1 MSKMALPRSAT
12 TFRVEGVA
20 DQASAKT
27 IQAALAN
34 IGGVHSVKVELA
46 TGFLTVTYSPDVTS
60 PEHIGRKIEDAGYRA
75 QPRVDEREKKE
86 ELSSSQLQVHQTSR
100 VAAPQHSATVV
111 FQAENEQPCETFGDS
126 LRAALN
132 RFADAV
138 AVTCVVRGT
147 RGPPLAVVS
156 FDSTRV
162 SAEDIEGA
170 LKMTRL
176 RLSTS
181 LLSVKGMTCQSCVRN
196 IEAHVGQEPG
206 VKGVKVSLEEESAR
220 FVYDGEVLSAEALVE
235 KIEDMGFECSVLGL
249 AALDAG
255 GPGET
260 DKEQERPA
268 VVPTPIQP
276 VMATGDC
283 VEDRTQHGSLEG
295 TEKCFL
301 RVTGMTCSSCVAAIE
316 KQLFKVKGVK
326 FALVALLAQKA
337 EVRFDPALVVPS
349 QLVELIND
357 MGFEASLLEESHS
370 LHGEAEF
377 VIRGMTC
384 ASCVH
389 AIETNVCKLPGV
401 ASASVSLATQ
411 KGRFFF
417 DPERTGPRQILDRI
431 KDLGFEA
438 FPFTDH
444 KMDASYLN
452 QKEEVKKWRNSFLL
466 SLVFG
471 VPSMLLMMY
480 YMIRRMLHKHDNDC
494 CIFPGLSAQNFILF
508 LLATPV
514 QFVGGRYFYVQ
525 AWKALS
531 HGVANMDVLI
541 MLATSISYFY
551 SVVIVLYFM
560 IDSAD
565 HSPKTFFETPPML
578 LMFISLGRWLEHIA
592 KGKTSAALA
601 KLISLQATEAVLVE
615 VDYQMN
621 ITDEKHI
628 SVDLVQRGDVLKV
641 LPGAKIPVDGRVCL
655 GHSVVDEALITG
667 ESMPVPKKLGD
678 QVIGGSINGQGLLL
692 VIATHVGKD
701 TALSQIVRLVEE
713 AQTSKAPI
721 QQLADKIAGYFV
733 PGVVLV
739 SLLTLGTW
747 VLIGYHNIDYVTRY
761 FKRQRY
767 HDTDSEL
774 IFQFAFQCALTVL
787 SIACPCSLG
796 LATPTAVMVGTG
808 VGASN
813 GILIKG
819 GEPLETL
826 HKVRC
831 VVFDKTGT
839 LTNGMPAVTRI
850 ALLVEARVCSL
861 ARLLLLAGTAETCSE
876 HPIGAAIT
884 KFVRETLQHDSL
896 GKCEDFAAVPGCGLR
911 CRVSGVDSVLTNI
924 ADLEHRVAKAY
935 RSSFSGFTDSSE
947 GVLIDRWTLPAGSR
961 GDSLLSVPPSVLVD
975 VPALKA
981 DPVTPH
987 AGSSVVLIGNR
998 EWMHRNGITV
1008 DIEVSKLMEQHEE
1021 RGQTAVLCA
1030 IDGVLVCMLAVAD
1043 TVKPEAH
1050 LTVYTLKKMGHE
1062 VILLTG
1068 DNKRTAAAIARQVG
1082 IKHVYA
1088 EVLPSHKVMMIQR
1101 LQEQGRRVAMVGDGI
1116 NDSPAL
1122 AQADIGIAIA
1132 NGTDVAVEA
1141 ADVVLVR
1148 NDLLDVVGAIAL
1160 SKATVK
1166 KIRLNF
1172 FFATVYNLVGIPL
1185 AAGVFMPVGIV
1196 LKPWMGA
1203 AAMAMSSV
1211 SVVSFSLMLKMFSKP
1226 KRSTLET
1233 PQYFAELRRQGRSRP
1248 SNYDD
1253 LFLHCGLDDVPTL
1266 LSAPGL
1272 KSSIRGSTF
1281 AIFFSNLREKS
1292 EKQKQGQLLGQD
1304 EENVGLVCS

>member
-1 MSKMALPRSAT
+1 MSTDQTGCIAIKASLASSNKMESNTSAI
-12 TFRVEGVA
+12 TFYIESMT
-20 DQASAKT
+20 DQASART
-27 IQAALAN
+27 IQGVLASLE
-34 IGGVHSVKVELA
+34 GVHAVRVEPTA
-46 TGFLTVTYSPDVTS
+46 GMAAVTYKPDVTS
-60 PEHIGRKIEDAGYRA
+60 EASIRRKIEDSGYIIKNG
-75 QPRVDEREKKE
+75 D
-86 ELSSSQLQVHQTSR
+86 LLQLQAPGGVADSDHSTS
-100 VAAPQHSATVV
+100 V
-111 FQAENEQPCETFGDS
+111 FQAENEIPYDVFKKQLETKLCHLVAG
-126 LRAALN
+126 
-132 RFADAV
+132 AV
-138 AVTCVVRGT
+138 AVFVVPGVN
-147 RGPPLAVVS
+147 GPPLGIVS
-156 FDSTRV
+156 FDSRNIPTEIIDKEV
-162 SAEDIEGA
+162 G
-170 LKMTRL
+170 MTRL
-176 RLSTS
+176 RLSTT

-196 IEAHVGQEPG
+196 IESHVGQEPG
-206 VKGVKVSLEEESAR
+206 VKGVKVSLEEENAR
-220 FVYDGEVLSAEALVE
+220 FVYDGELLTAEALAE
-235 KIEDMGFECSVLGL
+235 KIEDMGFECSVLNSV
-249 AALDAG
+249 ALDAG
-255 GPGET
+255 GPEGAIREAAQPKT
-260 DKEQERPA
+260 APVSE
-268 VVPTPIQP
+268 QP
-276 VMATGDC
+276 VMSVEVSGNNRGDHSSF
-283 VEDRTQHGSLEG
+283 EDG
-295 TEKCFL
+295 EKCFL

-316 KQLFKVKGVK
+316 KKLFKVKGVK

-337 EVRFDPALVVPS
+337 EVRFDPTLVQPN
-349 QLVELIND
+349 QLAELIND
-357 MGFEASLLEESHS
+357 LGFEASVLEESHT

-417 DPERTGPRQILDRI
+417 NPEQTGPRQILERI
-431 KDLGFEA
+431 KNLGFDA
-438 FPFTDH
+438 YPFTDH
-444 KMDASYLN
+444 KMDASYLS

-466 SLVFG
+466 SLMFG

-480 YMIRRMLHKHDNDC
+480 YMIRRMVYKHDNDC
-494 CIFPGLSAQNFILF
+494 CIFPGLSAENFILF
-508 LLATPV
+508 LLATIV

-531 HGVANMDVLI
+531 HRVANMDVLI
-541 MLATSISYFY
+541 VLATSISYFY
-551 SVVIVLYFM
+551 SVMIVVYFM
-560 IDSAD
+560 IDGAD

-601 KLISLQATEAVLVE
+601 KLISLQATEAVLVD
-615 VDYQMN
+615 VDAQMN
-621 ITDEKHI
+621 VTAERNI
-628 SVDLVQRGDVLKV
+628 SVELVQRGDVLKV
-641 LPGAKIPVDGRVCL
+641 VPGAKIPVDGRVCM

-667 ESMPVPKKLGD
+667 ESMPVPKKVGD
-678 QVIGGSINGQGLLL
+678 QVIGGSINSKGVLLI
-692 VIATHVGKD
+692 IATHVGKD
-701 TALSQIVRLVEE
+701 TTLSQIVRLVEE

-739 SLLTLGTW
+739 SLLTLFCW
-747 VLIGYHNIDYVTRY
+747 VLIGFHNVEYITRF

-819 GEPLETL
+819 GEPLEIL
-826 HKVRC
+826 HKVGC

-839 LTNGMPAVTRI
+839 LTNGMPVLTRMT
-850 ALLVEARVCSL
+850 LLVGTRVCSF
-861 ARLLLLAGTAETCSE
+861 AKLLLLAGTAEANSE
-876 HPIGAAIT
+876 HPIGTAIT
-884 KFVRETLQHDSL
+884 KFVKETLKINSL
-896 GKCEDFAAVPGCGLR
+896 GKCADFGAVPGCGLR
-911 CRVSGVDSVLTNI
+911 CRVSGVDALLRNI
-924 ADLEHRVAKAY
+924 EDLEHLVTNTKHP
-935 RSSFSGFTDSSE
+935 RSSYVASSGD
-947 GVLIDRWTLPAGSR
+947 VMIDRWILPAHIR
-961 GDSLLSVPPSVLVD
+961 GDTLLSPPQNLLVD
-975 VPALKA
+975 VQNTQENLAPR
-981 DPVTPH
+981 D
-987 AGSSVVLIGNR
+987 GSSVVLIGNR
-998 EWMHRNGITV
+998 EWMHRNGIVV
-1008 DIEVSKLMEQHEE
+1008 DIEVSHLMEQHEE
-1021 RGQTAVLCA
+1021 KGETAVLCA
-1030 IDGVLVCMLAVAD
+1030 IDGVLVCVLAVAD
-1043 TVKPEAH
+1043 TVKPEAN

-1068 DNKRTAAAIARQVG
+1068 DNKRTAASIARQVG

-1088 EVLPSHKVMMIQR
+1088 EVLPSHKVMMIRR

-1160 SKATVK
+1160 SKATVR

-1185 AAGVFMPVGIV
+1185 AAGVFMPYGVV

-1211 SVVSFSLMLKMFSKP
+1211 SVVSFSLMLKLFKKP
-1226 KRSTLET
+1226 TRATLET
-1233 PQYFAELRRQGRSRP
+1233 QQYLSELQRQGNSRS

-1253 LFLHCGLDDVPTL
+1253 LSLHCGLDDVPAMTG
-1266 LSAPGL
+1266 AQF

-1281 AIFFSNLREKS
+1281 TILFSSLRDKAEKT
-1292 EKQKQGQLLGQD
+1292 KQGHLLGQD
-1304 EENVGLVCS
+1304 EENADMCS

>member
-1 MSKMALPRSAT
+1 MHPL
-12 TFRVEGVA
+12 GVGA
-20 DQASAKT
+20 M
-27 IQAALAN
+27 
-34 IGGVHSVKVELA
+34 
-46 TGFLTVTYSPDVTS
+46 YSL
-60 PEHIGRKIEDAGYRA
+60 K
-75 QPRVDEREKKE
+75 
-86 ELSSSQLQVHQTSR
+86 
-100 VAAPQHSATVV
+100 
-111 FQAENEQPCETFGDS
+111 
-126 LRAALN
+126 
-132 RFADAV
+132 
-138 AVTCVVRGT
+138 
-147 RGPPLAVVS
+147 VVS
-156 FDSTRV
+156 R
-162 SAEDIEGA
+162 
-170 LKMTRL
+170 
-176 RLSTS
+176 
-181 LLSVKGMTCQSCVRN
+181 
-196 IEAHVGQEPG
+196 
-206 VKGVKVSLEEESAR
+206 
-220 FVYDGEVLSAEALVE
+220 
-235 KIEDMGFECSVLGL
+235 
-249 AALDAG
+249 
-255 GPGET
+255 
-260 DKEQERPA
+260 
-268 VVPTPIQP
+268 
-276 VMATGDC
+276 
-283 VEDRTQHGSLEG
+283 
-295 TEKCFL
+295 
-301 RVTGMTCSSCVAAIE
+301 
-316 KQLFKVKGVK
+316 
-326 FALVALLAQKA
+326 
-337 EVRFDPALVVPS
+337 
-349 QLVELIND
+349 
-357 MGFEASLLEESHS
+357 
-370 LHGEAEF
+370 
-377 VIRGMTC
+377 
-384 ASCVH
+384 
-389 AIETNVCKLPGV
+389 
-401 ASASVSLATQ
+401 
-411 KGRFFF
+411 
-417 DPERTGPRQILDRI
+417 
-431 KDLGFEA
+431 
-438 FPFTDH
+438 
-444 KMDASYLN
+444 
-452 QKEEVKKWRNSFLL
+452 
-466 SLVFG
+466 
-471 VPSMLLMMY
+471 
-480 YMIRRMLHKHDNDC
+480 
-494 CIFPGLSAQNFILF
+494 
-508 LLATPV
+508 
-514 QFVGGRYFYVQ
+514 
-525 AWKALS
+525 
-531 HGVANMDVLI
+531 
-541 MLATSISYFY
+541 
-551 SVVIVLYFM
+551 
-560 IDSAD
+560 
-565 HSPKTFFETPPML
+565 
-578 LMFISLGRWLEHIA
+578 
-592 KGKTSAALA
+592 GKTSAALA

-884 KFVRETLQHDSL
+884 KFVREASAEETAAHVDIDPYLNPGTPLNSLCHGIFFLTHRPCNTTLWESARTLPQ
-896 GKCEDFAAVPGCGLR
+896 VPG
-911 CRVSGVDSVLTNI
+911 SN
-924 ADLEHRVAKAY
+924 

-981 DPVTPH
+981 DPMTPH

-1233 PQYFAELRRQGRSRP
+1233 PQYFAEQRRQGRSRP

>member
-1 MSKMALPRSAT
+1 MALHPSTTT
-12 TFRVEGVA
+12 TFCIEGVA

-27 IQAALAN
+27 IQDALAGLN
-34 IGGVHSVKVELA
+34 GVQSVRVEVSA
-46 TGFLTVTYSPDVTS
+46 RAAAVTYRPDVTS
-60 PEHIGRKIEDAGYRA
+60 LACIERKIENAGYRVK
-75 QPRVDEREKKE
+75 RGDF
-86 ELSSSQLQVHQTSR
+86 SQLQAQ
-100 VAAPQHSATVV
+100 QSAGVSSSACSTVI
-111 FQAENEQPCETFGDS
+111 FLAENEQPC
-126 LRAALN
+126 
-132 RFADAV
+132 DAFKTKLEAKLCCLAG
-138 AVTCVVRGT
+138 AVKAYVIPGVN
-147 RGPPLAVVS
+147 GPPLAVLC
-156 FDSTRV
+156 FDATSTTSENLEREL
-162 SAEDIEGA
+162 A
-170 LKMTRL
+170 MTRL
-176 RLSTS
+176 SLSTT

-196 IEAHVGQEPG
+196 IESHVGQEPG
-206 VKGVKVSLEEESAR
+206 VKGVKVSLEDESAR
-220 FVYDGEVLSAEALVE
+220 FVYDGEVLTAEALAE
-235 KIEDMGFECSVLGL
+235 KIEDMGFECSVLGSV
-249 AALDAG
+249 ALDAG
-255 GPGET
+255 GPDVALKESQQPTIGPAPEQKFT
-260 DKEQERPA
+260 SVESSVKDKK
-268 VVPTPIQP
+268 
-276 VMATGDC
+276 C
-283 VEDRTQHGSLEG
+283 HSNSEDG
-295 TEKCFL
+295 EKCFL
-301 RVTGMTCSSCVAAIE
+301 RVAGMTCSSCVAAIE
-316 KQLFKVKGVK
+316 KQLYKVKGVK

-337 EVRFDPALVVPS
+337 EIRFDPAVVQPG

-357 MGFEASLLEESHS
+357 MGFEASVIEESPA

-401 ASASVSLATQ
+401 ASASVSLSTQ
-411 KGRFFF
+411 KGKIFF
-417 DPERTGPRQILDRI
+417 DPERTGPRQILERI
-431 KDLGFEA
+431 KDLGFDA

-444 KMDASYLN
+444 KMDASYLS

-466 SLVFG
+466 STMFG

-480 YMIRRMLHKHDNDC
+480 YMTQRMLYKHDNDC
-494 CIFPGLSAQNFILF
+494 CIFPGLSAENFILF

-514 QFVGGRYFYVQ
+514 QFIGGRYFYIQ
-525 AWKALS
+525 AWKALT
-531 HGVANMDVLI
+531 HKVANMDVLI

-551 SVVIVLYFM
+551 SVIIVLYFM
-560 IDSAD
+560 IDGAD

-601 KLISLQATEAVLVE
+601 KLISLQATEAILVD
-615 VDYQMN
+615 VDPQLNVTAEKN
-621 ITDEKHI
+621 ITVE
-628 SVDLVQRGDVLKV
+628 LVQRGDILKV
-641 LPGAKIPVDGRVCL
+641 VPGAKIPVDGRVCV

-667 ESMPVPKKLGD
+667 ESMPVPKKVGD
-678 QVIGGSINGQGLLL
+678 QVIGGSINNKGVLLI
-692 VIATHVGKD
+692 IATHVGKD

-733 PGVVLV
+733 PGVMLV
-739 SLLTLGTW
+739 SLLTLVVW
-747 VLIGYHNIDYVTRY
+747 VLIGFHNVDYITRF

-774 IFQFAFQCALTVL
+774 ICQFAFQCALTVL

-808 VGASN
+808 VGASS

-819 GEPLETL
+819 GEPLEIL

-839 LTNGMPAVTRI
+839 LTNGTPVLTRI
-850 ALLVEARVCSL
+850 TLLVESRVCSL
-861 ARLLLLAGTAETCSE
+861 ARLLLLAGTAEANSE

-884 KFVRETLQHDSL
+884 KFVKETLKTESL
-896 GKCEDFAAVPGCGLR
+896 GKCEDFGAVPGCGLR
-911 CRVSGVDSVLTNI
+911 CRVSSTEATLNKIT
-924 ADLEHRVAKAY
+924 DLEHLVTNTRRPLGSYVA
-935 RSSFSGFTDSSE
+935 SPDQVT
-947 GVLIDRWTLPAGSR
+947 IDRWTLPANIR
-961 GDSLLSVPPSVLVD
+961 GDTLLSPPSNMLIELPD
-975 VPALKA
+975 PQA
-981 DPVTPH
+981 DHLAPH
-987 AGSSVVLIGNR
+987 TGSSVVLIGNR
-998 EWMHRNGITV
+998 EWMHRNGIAV
-1008 DIEVSKLMEQHEE
+1008 DIEVSCLMEQHEE
-1021 RGQTAVLCA
+1021 MGQTAVLCA
-1030 IDGVLVCMLAVAD
+1030 IDGVLVCMVAVAD

-1050 LTVYTLKKMGHE
+1050 LTVYTLKKMDHE

-1082 IKHVYA
+1082 IKHVYS
-1088 EVLPSHKVMMIQR
+1088 EVLPSHKVMMIRR

-1160 SKATVK
+1160 SRATVR

-1172 FFATVYNLVGIPL
+1172 FFATVYNVIGIPL
-1185 AAGVFMPVGIV
+1185 AAGVFMPYGVV

-1203 AAMAMSSV
+1203 AAMAMSSF
-1211 SVVSFSLMLKMFSKP
+1211 SVVSFSLMLRLFIKP
-1226 KRSTLET
+1226 RRATLET
-1233 PQYFAELRRQGRSRP
+1233 PQYLSELQRQGSSCGP
-1248 SNYDD
+1248 NDD
-1253 LFLHCGLDDVPTL
+1253 LSLHCGLDDVPAK
-1266 LSAPGL
+1266 SGAQF

-1281 AIFFSNLREKS
+1281 NILFSSLRDKAEKT
-1292 EKQKQGQLLGQD
+1292 KQGHLLGQD
-1304 EENVGLVCS
+1304 EENGDLCS